1 MKRTAS
7 PAQPS
12 LSRRLR
18 KTLLAGMIPL
28 AALATAN
35 AVWAAGDWPTKPMRL
50 ILPAAPG
57 GSSDPTARL
66 LAEEMSK
73 LLGQP
78 IAVLNRPGAGGNV
91 GMAEAARAEPDGYT
105 IVLSWTGPLA
115 TNMALYKDLSFDSQK
130 DFAPIAKVGCVPN
143 IVAVNKDLPVNS
155 LAEYIKLAKSR
166 PQGLTYGST
175 GTGSSWHIAGAM
187 IQQDTGARLVHVP
200 YTSPG
205 VATTDLMSGQLESM
219 MPLVIMMVPYVND
232 GRAKGLAV
240 MSKTR
245 SPVLPQVP
253 STAELGM
260 PELVSDTCFALLA
273 PAGVPGPIID
283 RLNSVANAVL
293 ADAKVKARLEAS
305 GITVEG
311 GSVEHLRDYIKT
323 ETARQADI
331 VKAINAKAG

>member
-1 MKRTAS
+1 MNRISLPAFRGAVPDARRT
-7 PAQPS
+7 
-12 LSRRLR
+12 
-18 KTLLAGMIPL
+18 GFGV
-28 AALATAN
+28 ALAMLSLTA
-35 AVWAAGDWPTKPMRL
+35 AAPTPAAAAWPDKPMRL

-66 LAEEMSK
+66 LADELSK
-73 LLGQP
+73 RLGQP
-78 IAVLNRPGAGGNV
+78 IAVFNRPGAGGNV

-115 TNMALYKDLSFDSQK
+115 TNMALYKTPGFDSQK

-143 IVAVNKDLPVNS
+143 IIAVNKDLPVKD
-155 LAEYIKLAKSR
+155 LKDYIELSKSR

-187 IQQDTGARLVHVP
+187 IQKETGAKLVHVP

-205 VATTDLMSGQLESM
+205 VATTDLMSGQLDSM
-219 MPLVIMMVPYVND
+219 MPLVVMMVPYVNE

-240 MSKTR
+240 MSKAR

-260 PELVSDTCFALLA
+260 PELVSDTCFALLTNT
-273 PAGVPGPIID
+273 GVQPEIVAK
-283 RLNSVANAVL
+283 LNEAANHVL
-293 ADAKVKARLEAS
+293 QDPKVRARLETS

-311 GSVEHLRDYIKT
+311 GTPETLRDYIKN
-323 ETARQADI
+323 EVQRQAEI
-331 VKAINAKAG
+331 VTAINAKAD

>member
-1 MKRTAS
+1 MNRVKNPVVHHAPRKVPQAALLVAAATLTAS
-7 PAQPS
+7 ALVPTQ
-12 LSRRLR
+12 
-18 KTLLAGMIPL
+18 
-28 AALATAN
+28 AAAE
-35 AVWAAGDWPTKPMRL
+35 WPDRPMRL

-66 LAEEMSK
+66 LAEELSK
-73 LLGQP
+73 RLGQP
-78 IAVLNRPGAGGNV
+78 VAVFNRPGAGGNV
-91 GMAEAARAEPDGYT
+91 GMAEAARAEADGNT

-115 TNMALYKDLSFDSQK
+115 TNMALYKSPGFDSQK

-143 IVAVNKDLPVNS
+143 IIAVNKDLPVKD
-155 LAEYIKLAKSR
+155 LKDYIELAKSR
-166 PQGLTYGST
+166 PKGLTYGST

-187 IQQDTGARLVHVP
+187 IQEESGAKLVHVP

-205 VATTDLMSGQLESM
+205 VAVTDLMSGQLDSM
-219 MPLVIMMVPYVND
+219 MPLVVMMVPYVND

-260 PELVSDTCFALLA
+260 PEMLSDTCFALLTN
-273 PAGVPGPIID
+273 AGVKPEIVAK
-283 RLNSVANAVL
+283 LNQATNQVL
-293 ADAKVKARLEAS
+293 QDPKVKERLEAS

-311 GSVEHLRDYIKT
+311 GTPEALRDYIANEVK
-323 ETARQADI
+323 RQAEI
-331 VKAINAKAG
+331 VKAINAKAD

>member
-1 MKRTAS
+1 MKQNATGKAS
-7 PAQPS
+7 AIAPLA
-12 LSRRLR
+12 R
-18 KTLLAGMIPL
+18 K
-28 AALATAN
+28 AALAGLIPLLAL
-35 AVWAAGDWPTKPMRL
+35 ASSSPAWAADPWPAKPLRL

-73 LLGQP
+73 RLGQP

-91 GMAEAARAEPDGYT
+91 GMAEAARAGADGYT

-115 TNMALYKDLSFDSQK
+115 TNMALYKNPNFDSQK
-130 DFAPIAKVGCVPN
+130 DFSPIAKVGCVPN
-143 IVAVNKDLPVNS
+143 IVAVNKDLPVET
-155 LAEYIKLAKSR
+155 LADYINLAKSR

-187 IQQDTGARLVHVP
+187 IQKETGAKLVHVP

-219 MPLVIMMVPYVND
+219 LPLVIMMEPYVKD
-232 GRAKGLAV
+232 GRIKGLAV

-260 PELVSDTCFALLA
+260 PDLVSDTCFALLT
-273 PAGVPGPIID
+273 PAGVPQPVID
-283 RLNSVANAVL
+283 RLNAVANDVL
-293 ADAKVKARLEAS
+293 KDPNVKERLEAS

-311 GSVEHLRDYIKT
+311 GSADHLRDYIKS
-323 ETARQADI
+323 ETIRQAEI
-331 VKAINAKAG
+331 VQAINAKAD

>member
-1 MKRTAS
+1 MNRISLPAFPGAAPAARRTGLAVAIAMLS
-7 PAQPS
+7 FTAAMPTPA
-12 LSRRLR
+12 
-18 KTLLAGMIPL
+18 
-28 AALATAN
+28 AAA
-35 AVWAAGDWPTKPMRL
+35 WPDKPMRL

-66 LAEEMSK
+66 LAEELSK
-73 LLGQP
+73 RLGQP
-78 IAVLNRPGAGGNV
+78 IAVFNRPGAGGNV

-115 TNMALYKDLSFDSQK
+115 TNMALYKTPGFDSQK

-143 IVAVNKDLPVNS
+143 IIAVNKDLPVKD
-155 LAEYIKLAKSR
+155 LKDYIELSKSR

-187 IQQDTGARLVHVP
+187 IQKETGAKLVHVP

-205 VATTDLMSGQLESM
+205 VATTDLMSGQLDSM
-219 MPLVIMMVPYVND
+219 MPLVVMMVPYVNE

-245 SPVLPQVP
+245 SAVLPQVP

-260 PELVSDTCFALLA
+260 PELVSDTCFALLTNT
-273 PAGVPGPIID
+273 GVKPDIIAK
-283 RLNSVANAVL
+283 LNEAANQVL
-293 ADAKVKARLEAS
+293 QDPKVKARLEAS

-311 GSVEHLRDYIKT
+311 GTPEALRDYIKN
-323 ETARQADI
+323 EVQRQAEI
-331 VKAINAKAG
+331 VTAINAKAD